1 MLINH
6 LFNNPELYQKINIK
20 LINVWLLES
29 TNNISVFAHLVFCA
43 PSPFLKITGLDLVHH
58 LQSQVY
64 TE

>member
-29 TNNISVFAHLVFCA
+29 TNSISVFAHLQSFV
-43 PSPFLKITGLDLVHH
+43 PPPFLKMTGLDLAHH